1 MSAVAVSRAMW
12 SCGLEYASEK
22 PGTRLVVAVSAA
34 AAPAKARVK
43 SRKRIPRRKSALRAL
58 PLSRLRR
65 STQARRGKSDTERDE
80 TTEPGRSTAQG
91 VTELLLTAPA
101 PSLSLDSR

>member
-34 AAPAKARVK
+34 AAPAEARVK

-65 STQARRGKSDTERDE
+65 STQARRGKPDTERDDGAGALNG
-80 TTEPGRSTAQG
+80 TGRDRTPPYSPGSF
-91 VTELLLTAPA
+91 VV
-101 PSLSLDSR
+101 SRF